1 MIKSRLKNF
10 ILKNCERGSILLYIG
25 SDKYTRAFY
34 LFGEKI
40 LHNKNVKSLNTWLRN
55 LMKTNTSK
63 AIELGKKIDKDYNL
77 LNKLE
82 YWETVGNIRYLM
94 KSSFLMDNE

>member
-1 MIKSRLKNF
+1 
-10 ILKNCERGSILLYIG
+10 
-25 SDKYTRAFY
+25 
-34 LFGEKI
+34 
-40 LHNKNVKSLNTWLRN
+40 
-55 LMKTNTSK
+55 MKTNTNK

-94 KSSFLMDNE
+94 KNSFLMDNE